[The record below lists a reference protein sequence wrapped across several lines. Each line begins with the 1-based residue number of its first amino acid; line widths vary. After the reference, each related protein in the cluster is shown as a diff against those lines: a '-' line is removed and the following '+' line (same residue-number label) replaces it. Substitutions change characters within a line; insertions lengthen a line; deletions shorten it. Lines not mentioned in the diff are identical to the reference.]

1 MIREC
6 RRRSSTRPG
15 ERAIPEAGLGVKA
28 EYLNAAV
35 DEMQTNYGSIENN
48 ISERLGIDAGGQQ
61 ALRDLYLAKK

>member
-28 EYLNAAV
+28 EYLDAAC
-35 DEMQTNYGSIENN
+35 DEMHSRSLGKNAKIETR
-48 ISERLGIDAGGQQ
+48 EH
-61 ALRDLYLAKK
+61 